1 MTSEIIPDYVGHRAR
16 MQEKLLTKGGDSFTE
31 YEFLELVL
39 MRAIPRQDVKPLAKR
54 LLAHF
59 GTFADVITASDE
71 ELRQFK
77 NVKDSVI
84 SLFRLI
90 EGACVRLKKS
100 SLVRGPI
107 LADWAA
113 LLDYVYI
120 RLAKENIE
128 RFSILFLDGKMRL
141 IREELHQSGT
151 IDNVP
156 VYAREILKRALN
168 LNAQKVILVHNHPSG
183 ATEPSKADIYQ
194 TDHLKHVLK
203 AAEIE
208 LVEHLIIG
216 KGSEVYSFK
225 THGWL

>member
-1 MTSEIIPDYVGHRAR
+1 
-16 MQEKLLTKGGDSFTE
+16 
-31 YEFLELVL
+31 

-59 GTFADVITASDE
+59 GTFADVITAPDE
-71 ELRQFK
+71 ELRRFK

-84 SLFRLI
+84 ALFRLI
-90 EGACVRLKKS
+90 DGACLRLKRTA
-100 SLVRGPI
+100 LVRGPM
-107 LADWAA
+107 LSDWAA
-113 LLDYVYI
+113 LLDYVYM
-120 RLAKENIE
+120 RLAKESVE
-128 RFSILFLDGKMRL
+128 RFFILFLDGKMRL

-156 VYAREILKRALN
+156 VYAREVLKRSLN
-168 LNAQKVILVHNHPSG
+168 LNAQKIILVHNHPSG
-183 ATEPSKADIYQ
+183 SSEPSKADIYQ

-203 AAEIE
+203 SAEID